1 MRKVVFAMRLWVR
14 CYWGG
19 QCLCFQTFD
28 TNVGRTKFTTLT
40 INHIALID
48 IFLFGWTWE
57 ISRKKSRAW
66 PGKRRETFP
75 FFWSIFQWTYP
86 FTDGR
91 IVAVPL
97 WYPLHHWHHGLQVPL
112 APRWCHLHCT
122 CLRPWRNGDGNN
134 GNCLS
139 STLGMKRICKI
150 TIVLANLLMRW
161 LFVYVKKYEEE
172 FCLFMSESIWVG
184 ISGVWWFFCKPFAAI
199 TEVTPLLSRCTF
211 TSFAYRESV
220 KTPRAVVAQV

>member
-1 MRKVVFAMRLWVR
+1 MLLRWATPLFSNAWHKIHNTHNQSHHIDW
-14 CYWGG
+14 
-19 QCLCFQTFD
+19 
-28 TNVGRTKFTTLT
+28 TKKTTCHYLPFWM
-40 INHIALID
+40 NL
-48 IFLFGWTWE
+48 E
-57 ISRKKSRAW
+57 ISRKHQGMTRK
-66 PGKRRETFP
+66 KRETFP
-75 FFWSIFQWTYP
+75 FLWSIFQSTYP

-134 GNCLS
+134 GNCLFIDTADETNS
-139 STLGMKRICKI
+139 QNHHRFGESFDEMAICLCENI
-150 TIVLANLLMRW
+150 WRGV
-161 LFVYVKKYEEE
+161 LFVHVGKYLSWHLW
-172 FCLFMSESIWVG
+172 CVVI
-184 ISGVWWFFCKPFAAI
+184 FCKHFAAI

>member
-97 WYPLHHWHHGLQVPL
+97 WYPLHHWHHGLQVPS

-134 GNCLS
+134 GNCFF
-139 STLGMKRICKI
+139 STLGMKRIRKI
-150 TIVLANLLMRW
+150 TIVLENLLMRW
-161 LFVYVKKYEEE
+161 LFVYMKIYEEE
-172 FCLFMSESIWVG
+172 FFEKAYLVCG
-184 ISGVWWFFCKPFAAI
+184 DFFVNTSQQLLKW
-199 TEVTPLLSRCTF
+199 LLSSHVVPSLHLRPGNQ
-211 TSFAYRESV
+211 SRHRE
-220 KTPRAVVAQV
+220 QW